1 MKMKKIKG
9 GTFMMGTNSEEGFL
23 DDFEG
28 PQVAVSVKDFSIADT
43 PVTNQEFA
51 QFVKETGY
59 KTLAERQ
66 EWSFVFILFV
76 PEAEREGYPHPAGA
90 PWWLQVSNACW
101 KHPYGE
107 NSNLVGL
114 EDHPV
119 VHVALEDAL
128 AFCNWSGMSLPTEAQ
143 WEYAARGGRQSEYP
157 WGDTLLEGGY
167 YHANTW
173 QGRFPYENTALDGFI
188 GTAPVYEFLPNDFGL
203 YQMIGN
209 VWEWC
214 RNPRYTLLAS
224 FNEDD
229 YELPKYGIQD
239 EEYAIRGGSFLCHL
253 DSFGYHSVSDIAFY
267 SSFSVFIMAI
277 ISTTKRFSQSKEIKW
292 RLIFTVSFSSV
303 LGGFL
308 GHLIF
313 QVLLSQLSVRLVS
326 IVQMI
331 LLFVMLLVSFVL
343 TDFKKTYQ
351 FDKIGFYMIC
361 GLLLGLIS
369 SFLGIGGGPLNVSLL
384 MVFFSISIKEATMY
398 SLAIIFFS
406 QLSHLATIVVVTGLN
421 QYHLAPVPV
430 IFLASICGG
439 VLGTVVSKVLPENW
453 VRYCFKGM
461 LFFVMGMT
469 LYNLFHIL

>member
-1 MKMKKIKG
+1 MVEIIY
-9 GTFMMGTNSEEGFL
+9 FL
-23 DDFEG
+23 IIIIASG
-28 PQVAVSVKDFSIADT
+28 LGSI
-43 PVTNQEFA
+43 
-51 QFVKETGY
+51 
-59 KTLAERQ
+59 
-66 EWSFVFILFV
+66 
-76 PEAEREGYPHPAGA
+76 
-90 PWWLQVSNACW
+90 
-101 KHPYGE
+101 
-107 NSNLVGL
+107 
-114 EDHPV
+114 
-119 VHVALEDAL
+119 
-128 AFCNWSGMSLPTEAQ
+128 SGM
-143 WEYAARGGRQSEYP
+143 GG
-157 WGDTLLEGGY
+157 
-167 YHANTW
+167 
-173 QGRFPYENTALDGFI
+173 
-188 GTAPVYEFLPNDFGL
+188 
-203 YQMIGN
+203 
-209 VWEWC
+209 
-214 RNPRYTLLAS
+214 
-224 FNEDD
+224 
-229 YELPKYGIQD
+229 GI
-239 EEYAIRGGSFLCHL
+239 IIKPLM

-277 ISTTKRFSQSKEIKW
+277 ISTIKRFSQSKEIKW

-303 LGGFL
+303 
-308 GHLIF
+308 
-313 QVLLSQLSVRLVS
+313 
-326 IVQMI
+326 VQMI